1 MPSTSQYLQISDYAL
16 VEYVYADENITTTQ
30 ARCLRL
36 QNKYTNT
43 YQFLNNAQAYKKT
56 GNILD
61 KSASKLGTDSQAW
74 AYHDIDVVVPTIQ
87 TDANFV
93 LEDVTASLLSNQYY
107 DTIRLHLLAG
117 FTFPGLDGLVLEV
130 IFNEW
135 TATGLNSRPFTAA
148 ANVFLK
154 SEPGVTFATDPIF
167 IADRY
172 FDRFIEIKVPSLF
185 QVNQDFWTSPTASN
199 TFGYQYT
206 FNNVGFFPGSQI
218 GVNVYEINFIEERNG
233 NRFLRTGTTYNGTFN
248 QQDEYSFVGAVIKEN
263 AENDYIEYYPTYQGG
278 FIEDY
283 INLLN
288 STGSWV
294 VINQLTVYEQVGT
307 QFVKTSDVTILQE
320 ENFDQP
326 SVYRPIIR
334 NAPAV
339 FSYEIEYI
347 MRLLNKVSNQE
358 IVRRSSFSSTEVK
371 KYGLQ
376 LEKINALEGFRPI
389 KVYNKIVK
397 NDETPSPGISFGAP
411 RFITQYSYINNY
423 FDVNYISV
431 DSTTDVS
438 SEIGQT
444 VYPQGKNIFFMN
456 PFDNYVKFKIF
467 TKSKDKKQ
475 NVTIDLAST
484 GMNIKLSFVYD
495 DKSQVFVE
503 PVQDIEAANPGAGEV
518 LFRIDSDV
526 SIKLLGGKTRN
537 YFLVNRTVEGD
548 DVLIYSGK
556 FEDVALRDTSQAVI
570 DQNTEIV
577 NQLNEK
583 IATLQK
589 LQEATS
595 NGSANGNGT
604 TAAVVTAATESTTST
619 LVTTNEQGAQTQVT
633 TVTSTDS
640 AGNTRVE
647 VVTTSPATELEK
659 QADEKAA
666 AQSQEMTLV
675 VTKETAAVENA
686 IVKEAGTIKKDFTKT
701 LNIPEVP
708 GVTPPVSKA
717 NWTVIKPVVQNPSG
731 QPIPASDIIK
741 NQGRGGKT
749 GTSTGAPSPPPG
761 GSGFITST
769 E

>member
-1 MPSTSQYLQISDYAL
+1 M
-16 VEYVYADENITTTQ
+16 
-30 ARCLRL
+30 
-36 QNKYTNT
+36 
-43 YQFLNNAQAYKKT
+43 
-56 GNILD
+56 
-61 KSASKLGTDSQAW
+61 
-74 AYHDIDVVVPTIQ
+74 
-87 TDANFV
+87 
-93 LEDVTASLLSNQYY
+93 
-107 DTIRLHLLAG
+107 
-117 FTFPGLDGLVLEV
+117 
-130 IFNEW
+130 
-135 TATGLNSRPFTAA
+135 
-148 ANVFLK
+148 
-154 SEPGVTFATDPIF
+154 
-167 IADRY
+167 
-172 FDRFIEIKVPSLF
+172 
-185 QVNQDFWTSPTASN
+185 
-199 TFGYQYT
+199 
-206 FNNVGFFPGSQI
+206 
-218 GVNVYEINFIEERNG
+218 
-233 NRFLRTGTTYNGTFN
+233 
-248 QQDEYSFVGAVIKEN
+248 
-263 AENDYIEYYPTYQGG
+263 
-278 FIEDY
+278 
-283 INLLN
+283 
-288 STGSWV
+288 
-294 VINQLTVYEQVGT
+294 
-307 QFVKTSDVTILQE
+307 
-320 ENFDQP
+320 
-326 SVYRPIIR
+326 
-334 NAPAV
+334 
-339 FSYEIEYI
+339 
-347 MRLLNKVSNQE
+347 
-358 IVRRSSFSSTEVK
+358 
-371 KYGLQ
+371 
-376 LEKINALEGFRPI
+376 
-389 KVYNKIVK
+389 
-397 NDETPSPGISFGAP
+397 
-411 RFITQYSYINNY
+411 
-423 FDVNYISV
+423 
-431 DSTTDVS
+431 
-438 SEIGQT
+438 
-444 VYPQGKNIFFMN
+444 
-456 PFDNYVKFKIF
+456 
-467 TKSKDKKQ
+467 
-475 NVTIDLAST
+475 
-484 GMNIKLSFVYD
+484 
-495 DKSQVFVE
+495 
-503 PVQDIEAANPGAGEV
+503 
-518 LFRIDSDV
+518 
-526 SIKLLGGKTRN
+526 
-537 YFLVNRTVEGD
+537 NRTVEGD